1 MILKD
6 LVMVALPVGNVYIYD
21 QDEIQIM
28 VVKASD
34 ISDIEEEF
42 LDKEV
47 LSIAPSFTLYGDR
60 IVGCLIVKI
69 KFVVL
74 SKRQD

>member
-34 ISDIEEEF
+34 ISGIEEEF

-47 LSIAPSFTLYGDR
+47 LSIAPSFTLYSDR

>member
-34 ISDIEEEF
+34 ISGIEEEF

-74 SKRQD
+74 SKRQY

>member
-34 ISDIEEEF
+34 ISGIEEF

-69 KFVVL
+69 KL
-74 SKRQD
+74 

>member
-34 ISDIEEEF
+34 ISGIEEEF

-74 SKRQD
+74 SKKQD

>member
-34 ISDIEEEF
+34 ISGIEEEF

>member
-6 LVMVALPVGNVYIYD
+6 LVMVALPIGNIYIYD
-21 QDEIQIM
+21 QDGIQIM

-34 ISDIEEEF
+34 ISGIEEEF

-69 KFVVL
+69 NFVVL
-74 SKRQD
+74 SKKQD

>member
-6 LVMVALPVGNVYIYD
+6 LVTVALPIGNIYIYD
-21 QDEIQIM
+21 QDGIQVM
-28 VVKASD
+28 VAKASD
-34 ISDIEEEF
+34 TSGIEEEF

-69 KFVVL
+69 EFVVL
-74 SKRQD
+74 SKKQD

>member
-6 LVMVALPVGNVYIYD
+6 LVTVALPIGNIYIYD
-21 QDEIQIM
+21 QDGIQIM
-28 VVKASD
+28 VAKASD
-34 ISDIEEEF
+34 TSGIEEF

-69 KFVVL
+69 EFVVL
-74 SKRQD
+74 SKKQD

>member
-6 LVMVALPVGNVYIYD
+6 LVMVALPIGNVYIYD

-34 ISDIEEEF
+34 ISGIEEEF

-74 SKRQD
+74 SKKQD

>member
-6 LVMVALPVGNVYIYD
+6 LVMVALPAGNVYIYD

-34 ISDIEEEF
+34 ISSIEEEF

-60 IVGCLIVKI
+60 FVGCLTVRI
-69 KFVVL
+69 KL
-74 SKRQD
+74 

>member
-6 LVMVALPVGNVYIYD
+6 LVTVALPIGNIYIYD
-21 QDEIQIM
+21 QDGIQIM
-28 VVKASD
+28 VAKASD
-34 ISDIEEEF
+34 TSGIEEEF

-69 KFVVL
+69 EFVVL
-74 SKRQD
+74 SKKQD

>member
-6 LVMVALPVGNVYIYD
+6 LVMVTLPVGNVYIYD

-34 ISDIEEEF
+34 ISGIEEEF

-69 KFVVL
+69 KL
-74 SKRQD
+74 

>member
-6 LVMVALPVGNVYIYD
+6 LVMVALPIGNIYIYD
-21 QDEIQIM
+21 QDGIQIM

-34 ISDIEEEF
+34 TSGIEEEF

-74 SKRQD
+74 LKKQD

>member
-34 ISDIEEEF
+34 ISSIEEEF

-47 LSIAPSFTLYGDR
+47 LSIAPSFTLYGNR
-60 IVGCLIVKI
+60 IVGCLIVRI
-69 KFVVL
+69 KL
-74 SKRQD
+74 

>member
-34 ISDIEEEF
+34 ISGIEEEF

-60 IVGCLIVKI
+60 NVGCLIVKI
-69 KFVVL
+69 KFVGL
-74 SKRQD
+74 SKKQD

>member
-6 LVMVALPVGNVYIYD
+6 LVMVTLPVGNIYIYD
-21 QDEIQIM
+21 QDEIQIT

-34 ISDIEEEF
+34 VSSIEEVF

-47 LSIAPSFTLYGDR
+47 LSIAPSFTVYGVR
-60 IVGCLIVKI
+60 IVGCLIVRI
-69 KFVVL
+69 KL
-74 SKRQD
+74 

>member
-69 KFVVL
+69 EFVVL